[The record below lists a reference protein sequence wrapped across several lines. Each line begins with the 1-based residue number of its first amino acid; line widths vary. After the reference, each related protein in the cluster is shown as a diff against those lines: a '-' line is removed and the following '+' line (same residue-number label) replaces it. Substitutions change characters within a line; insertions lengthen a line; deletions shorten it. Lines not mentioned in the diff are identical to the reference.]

1 MTSKTNSAPS
11 ASYALFLDKTNQ
23 RILICKTFKYMGNRI
38 FCLNDITGKPLSMD
52 EIYTNI
58 EREQQS
64 IIGNDEYR
72 SNPPKN
78 LRLLKISNNSMYHI
92 CDNHSH
98 FDNFIGGQKK
108 GKENNEQT
116 LRREL
121 REELFI
127 NDEETEQ
134 ERKIKDILSNLI
146 TIVISENK
154 VKYEKKIVIYL
165 INFNGLDES
174 LQNFLNDGADDKIKF
189 QKNIKMC
196 ENIDA
201 TEGEIHKLIWL
212 PKDIFLEKI
221 QGTLR
226 KFNVDGVLSK
236 DDSEFNKFL
245 DSTSASKDS
254 LAPTEFKVTGSDIAT
269 FSNVKIGD
277 ELEAISDLVSPGIV
291 PIKKGERCT
300 IKSISRLEV
309 LAKKGYST
317 VNITKDFKEGHLKKI
332 ITGGFYEKYVKYKN
346 KYLILKKSNL

>member
-1 MTSKTNSAPS
+1 MTSKTHSVPS
-11 ASYALFLDKTNQ
+11 ASYALFLDKINQ
-23 RILICKTFKYMGNRI
+23 RILTCKTFKYMGNRI
-38 FCLNDITGKPLSMD
+38 FCLNDITGKPLSMS

-58 EREQQS
+58 ETEQKS
-64 IIGNDEYR
+64 IVGNDEYR

-127 NDEETEQ
+127 NDEKTEQ
-134 ERKIKDILSNLI
+134 ERKIKDIVSNLI
-146 TIVISENK
+146 TTVESENK
-154 VKYEKKIVIYL
+154 VIFL
-165 INFNGLDES
+165 INFNGLDIS

-212 PKDIFLEKI
+212 PKDIFLKKI
-221 QGTLR
+221 QGTLH
-226 KFNVDGVLSK
+226 KFNVSGVLSK

-245 DSTSASKDS
+245 DSTSAPKES
-254 LAPTEFKVTGSDIAT
+254 LAPTEFKVTGPNIAT

-277 ELEAISDLVSPGIV
+277 ELEALSDLVSPGIV

-309 LAKKGYST
+309 LAKKRFST
-317 VNITKDFKEGHLKKI
+317 VNITKDLKEGHFKKI

-346 KYLILKKSNL
+346 KYLILKTTNL